1 MKRKAIIYWIST
13 TFVVLIM
20 GISGGMAFVHASAF
34 MKALAQLGYPS
45 YFSNILGWGKLIGVA
60 ALVAPGMPRLK
71 EWAYAGLTI
80 TVVSAVYSHF
90 SSGSGLLALEPLI
103 TLAALA
109 ISYFTRPDPR
119 RLPDSVVL

>member
-1 MKRKAIIYWIST
+1 MKRNAIIYWIT
-13 TFVVLIM
+13 TIFVALIM
-20 GISGGMAFVHASAF
+20 GISGRMAFVHYGGL

-60 ALVAPGMPRLK
+60 ALLAPGMPRLK
-71 EWAYAGLTI
+71 EWAYAGFTI
-80 TVVSAVYSHF
+80 TVVSACYSHF

-109 ISYFTRPDPR
+109 ISYLTRPSAR

>member
-1 MKRKAIIYWIST
+1 MKRNAIIYWITT
-13 TFVVLIM
+13 TFVALIM
-20 GISGGMAFVHASAF
+20 GISGGMAFVHSAAF

-60 ALVAPGMPRLK
+60 ALLAPGIPRLK
-71 EWAYAGLTI
+71 EWAYAGFTI

-90 SSGSGLLALEPLI
+90 SSGSGFLALEPLI

-109 ISYFTRPDPR
+109 ISYFTRSGAR
-119 RLPDSVVL
+119 RLPDSVTL

>member
-1 MKRKAIIYWIST
+1 MKRNAIIYWIT
-13 TFVVLIM
+13 TIFVALIM
-20 GISGGMAFVHASAF
+20 GISGGMAFVHSEVF
-34 MKALAQLGYPS
+34 MKALAQLGYPK

-60 ALVAPGMPRLK
+60 ALLAPGMPRLK

-109 ISYFTRPDPR
+109 ISYFTRPGAR
-119 RLPDSVVL
+119 RLPDSVTL